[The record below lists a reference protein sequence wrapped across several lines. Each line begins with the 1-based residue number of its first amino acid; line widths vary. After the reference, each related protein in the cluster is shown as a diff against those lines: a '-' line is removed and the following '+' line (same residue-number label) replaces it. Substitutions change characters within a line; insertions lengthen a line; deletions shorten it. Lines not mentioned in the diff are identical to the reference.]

1 MLGELQE
8 IKKSLTNE
16 LAETNKQFYHIFF
29 IQSEIVE
36 LFYQMKVLE
45 IEDKYRVIFRL
56 KNREFQEDRL
66 ELYLTY
72 V

>member
-1 MLGELQE
+1 MSPEILGELQE

-45 IEDKYRVIFRL
+45 IEGRSRVIEWM
-56 KNREFQEDRL
+56 KNQDYTEE
-66 ELYLTY
+66 
-72 V
+72 